1 LLFLTVSGSVQ
12 SFGVRDSIILS
23 MATLKLARVTHDTT
37 TCKSRK
43 ASIKYGKTVA
53 AEASVV
59 DKLGEV
65 VLSL

>member
-1 LLFLTVSGSVQ
+1 
-12 SFGVRDSIILS
+12 
-23 MATLKLARVTHDTT
+23 MATLKLARVAHDTT